1 MWLKFSNNVDTKEL
15 SEKGIF
21 EGNVKKQQ
29 LYLVYKIKT
38 TKTWKQK
45 NIKTWKTGWYFYFY
59 LKFCQHEVN
68 SFSHEKHY
76 IR

>member
-1 MWLKFSNNVDTKEL
+1 MWLKFSNNIDTKEL

-38 TKTWKQK
+38 KTWKQK
-45 NIKTWKTGWYFYFY
+45 NIKNVKNWLVFLFLPKILSTRSK
-59 LKFCQHEVN
+59 
-68 SFSHEKHY
+68 
-76 IR
+76 